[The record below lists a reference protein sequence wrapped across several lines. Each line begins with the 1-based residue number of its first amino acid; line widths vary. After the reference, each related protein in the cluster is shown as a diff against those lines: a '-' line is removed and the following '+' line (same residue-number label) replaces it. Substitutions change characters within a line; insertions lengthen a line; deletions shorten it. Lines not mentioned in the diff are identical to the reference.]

1 MKRCPKCNRTF
12 PDDNQ
17 KFCTVD
23 GGLLVSADQP
33 FDPNATIQGS
43 ANLLLPVEPPP
54 EKPVSSRPP
63 DFSETI
69 ATPSSAP
76 TVVLPKKTGPTG
88 QPTASN
94 LQPPPLTTPPTSSA
108 QPSAPSQPPS
118 APLPSQAATLPPSQT
133 APLPPSQP
141 LQPTPSAPL
150 PPTQTAALPP
160 THTAPLP
167 TPKQAPSAPLPQ
179 SPVAAPR
186 PVAAAPPPKK
196 SKLPLV
202 LGILAVLLVLGIGG
216 VVAAFFLVVKPRLAQ
231 MNNNRGVVVVENPN
245 GNTNSNTNT
254 NENTNTSQPTP
265 EPEKT
270 QPELVPPPDT
280 TKFANI
286 AAGLDPKLAEHYF
299 DFSFYYPNGWTPDPK
314 AGKTGAS
321 NFVRVERRLP
331 PDFMQE
337 NFAVG
342 WYTSK
347 GTFADDEAI
356 YPERVEALSK
366 TLATRFPEYRKVS
379 EGPTKVNSLD
389 GYEFRFVS
397 LSKGTEK
404 GDIQIWGRVIFLPT
418 GVAGEQAGATLIMLA
433 TSLAPEL
440 SSVDDVGAKGQ
451 MPVILDSFRFAK
463 AP

>member
-23 GGLLVSADQP
+23 GGLLVSGDQP

-54 EKPVSSRPP
+54 QKPVSSRPP
-63 DFSETI
+63 DFGETI

-94 LQPPPLTTPPTSSA
+94 LQPPPATMPPA
-108 QPSAPSQPPS
+108 KPSAPPQSTPP
-118 APLPSQAATLPPSQT
+118 AQQATLPRPQQAATLPPTRT
-133 APLPPSQP
+133 APLPPSQTP
-141 LQPTPSAPL
+141 QTSQPTPPSPSAPL
-150 PPTQTAALPP
+150 PPTQSAPPTATAA
-160 THTAPLP
+160 A
-167 TPKQAPSAPLPQ
+167 
-179 SPVAAPR
+179 
-186 PVAAAPPPKK
+186 PKK

-202 LGILAVLLVLGIGG
+202 LGILAILLVLGVGG
-216 VVAAFFLVVKPRLAQ
+216 VVAAFFLVIKPRLEQ
-231 MNNNRGVVVVENPN
+231 MNANRVVVVENPN
-245 GNTNSNTNT
+245 ANTNTKTNT
-254 NENTNTSQPTP
+254 NENTNTNQPTP
-265 EPEKT
+265 EAEKT
-270 QPELVPPPDT
+270 QPEFVPPPDT
-280 TKFANI
+280 TKFAN
-286 AAGLDPKLAEHYF
+286 AVAGLDPKLAEHYF
-299 DFSFYYPNGWTPDPK
+299 DFSFYYPNAWTPDPK
-314 AGKTGAS
+314 AGKSGSS

-337 NFAVG
+337 NFAIG

-356 YPERVEALSK
+356 FKERVEALSK
-366 TLATRFPEYRKVS
+366 TLEGRFPEYQKVS

-389 GYEFRFVS
+389 GYEFRFTSV
-397 LSKGTEK
+397 SKGTEK

-418 GVAGEQAGATLIMLA
+418 GVAGDQAGATLIMLA

-440 SSVDDVGAKGQ
+440 ASVDDVGAKGQ